1 MSLFLECCDA
11 LSEDVEIMH
20 NSDLALSIFN
30 KYPMILNNID
40 WTKIFYKDYEDMSLL
55 LNDFKVYVDDKVFI
69 MPDDKD
75 IPVLK
80 SNLRLVVYNI
90 YEVMAL
96 SPKLFIFNK
105 DIVLYPLFPTYI
117 IRVGTL
123 I

>member
-40 WTKIFYKDYEDMSLL
+40 WTKMFYKDYEDMSLL

>member
-30 KYPMILNNID
+30 KYPMRLNNID
-40 WTKIFYKDYEDMSLL
+40 WKKIFYKDYEDVSLL
-55 LNDFKVYVDDKVFI
+55 LDDFKVYGDDKVFI

-90 YEVMAL
+90 YEVIAL

>member
-30 KYPMILNNID
+30 KYPMRLNNID
-40 WTKIFYKDYEDMSLL
+40 WKKIFYKDYEDMSLL
-55 LNDFKVYVDDKVFI
+55 LDDFKVYVDDKVFI

-90 YEVMAL
+90 YEVIAL

>member
-30 KYPMILNNID
+30 KYPMRLNNID
-40 WTKIFYKDYEDMSLL
+40 WKKIFYKDYEDVSLL
-55 LNDFKVYVDDKVFI
+55 LDDFKVYVDDKVFI

-90 YEVMAL
+90 YEVIAL

>member
-20 NSDLALSIFN
+20 SSDLALSIFN
-30 KYPMILNNID
+30 KYPMRLNNID